1 MKRFEKVDVLVLNHV
16 LYEIKRWQ
24 ADKNYTE
31 IAKAFNTNVL
41 SYIDLTSLFISSL
54 KASRGRLLVIS
65 SGLGLMTYP
74 YFALYCSNKH
84 ALHGF
89 FNALRQELALDGDEM
104 SITISV
110 FGAIATDNA
119 IKAGSGNPVAG
130 SNGWTRLSSVAAS
143 ELAVQASLH
152 RKRQI
157 YFPNFLRLHKFASDY
172 FPDLTE
178 WLIRYVYDLKG

>member
-1 MKRFEKVDVLVLNHV
+1 MRSIR
-16 LYEIKRWQ
+16 IK
-24 ADKNYTE
+24 KIIYFYM
-31 IAKAFNTNVL
+31 AFNTNVL
-41 SYIDLTSLFISSL
+41 SYIDLTSLFLSSL
-54 KASRGRLLVIS
+54 QASHGRLLVIS

-89 FNALRQELALDGDEM
+89 FNALHQDLVLEGNKV

-130 SNGWTRLSSVAAS
+130 SNGWTRLSSVTAS
-143 ELAVQASLH
+143 
-152 RKRQI
+152 
-157 YFPNFLRLHKFASDY
+157 
-172 FPDLTE
+172 
-178 WLIRYVYDLKG
+178 